1 MMSKFNRLLDKK
13 RTNGGLGVFPGSHL
27 QGPQKDVST
36 SPSHHYVDQETW
48 SLDQASPVTAKAGD
62 ILVFSYLLVHGSYVN
77 ISDRERRMF
86 LIQVAAGEDEPVA
99 DKHRSPCARM
109 VLRGTNK

>member
-1 MMSKFNRLLDKK
+1 M
-13 RTNGGLGVFPGSHL
+13 
-27 QGPQKDVST
+27 
-36 SPSHHYVDQETW
+36 DQETW

-86 LIQVAAGEDEPVA
+86 LIQVAAGEDTPLTV
-99 DKHRSPCARM
+99 KHRSSKKIFLIVYAIVSRSPCAGM
-109 VLRGTNK
+109 VLRGTNCHHPADLDKRHED